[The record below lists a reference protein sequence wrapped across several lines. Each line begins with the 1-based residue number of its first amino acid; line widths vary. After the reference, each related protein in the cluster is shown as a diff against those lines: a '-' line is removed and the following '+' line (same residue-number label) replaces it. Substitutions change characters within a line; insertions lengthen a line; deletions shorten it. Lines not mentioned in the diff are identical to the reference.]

1 MCIKKKQTYYS
12 IENGLKAPIKVIPES
27 TEATEDVDFWGKVV
41 MKRNR
46 VRHV

>member
-1 MCIKKKQTYYS
+1 MCIKKQTYYS